1 MTRQIETQEDLVIP
15 EFNTNKNVSVCTLA
29 SGSKGNSVYIS
40 NGSTSILIDA
50 GFSGI
55 EIEKRLK
62 SKGLD
67 PKNLDAIIVSHE
79 HSDHIRGV
87 GVLSRRFDIPVYI
100 NRKTEQASID
110 LTGNIQK
117 KNYFNCGVSFQIN
130 SMSIHPCS
138 TPHDAAESACFT
150 ISHENI
156 KIGIATDMGM
166 ATAMVKQHLKGCS
179 LLILE
184 ANHDLEMLTNGTY
197 PWYLKQRIKS
207 RTGHLSNVDAKNLLF
222 DVAHNQLKHVILAHL
237 SEENNLP
244 EKATRVV
251 GEAITQYNIN
261 LFSARQD
268 RPSDIFHL

>member
-1 MTRQIETQEDLVIP
+1 LVIP

-87 GVLSRRFDIPVYI
+87 GVLSRRFDIPVYM
-100 NRKTEQASID
+100 NRKTDNASAAQ
-110 LTGNIQK
+110 TGNIQK
-117 KNYFNCGVSFQIN
+117 KYYFNCGVSFQIN
-130 SMSIHPCS
+130 SLSIHPFS
-138 TPHDAAESACFT
+138 TSHDAAESACFT
-150 ISHENI
+150 ISHDNI

-197 PWYLKQRIKS
+197 PWHLKQRIKS
-207 RTGHLSNVDAKNLLF
+207 RTGHLSNVDAKNLLSE
-222 DVAHNQLKHVILAHL
+222 VAHNQLKHVILAHL

-261 LFSARQD
+261 LYPARQD